1 MKNSDNKE
9 NSLIRVLISLIV
21 CILCLKIFLE
31 IIKFLSNQFS
41 GIKKAIETIGGLEGV
56 YSQPAINW
64 YPNIDLYINIIFIG
78 LLILFLRKYSHQNKN
93 LSKNL
98 VVTTLFI
105 GSILFVS
112 NLITNEYRGIDLFLY
127 CELDPIYRG
136 ENPYLNS
143 LNGLTAVYS
152 PIIWKG
158 IYSIC
163 NINFLNK
170 VIYSNYVWF
179 YLGFSF
185 FFISHI
191 RNNKITLYENI
202 LNLSI
207 VLTFFGTSFH
217 GIKTGNLGFIIGILI
232 AFSVTKIQKKEKI
245 LFYNFLLAILLF
257 IKPFYLFWFALMYF
271 FNFIFKDRSLDIL
284 NLKIL
289 ILVQIIGN
297 FLNYIFFEK
306 EYNFYL
312 ENLFQQNQSIN
323 KPLNDKSG
331 FLNLNFVDFISR
343 FVERVFEQNI
353 ISLVIVSSTIILLFI
368 ARKYFNNFHKLLILP
383 IFLTPRFK
391 NYDATFLLLLFNKKN
406 IFYEY
411 VLFCTSHSIVF
422 VLFSFLGAGY
432 LLEISYVLV
441 FIIYLKIQNLQKF

>member
-1 MKNSDNKE
+1 
-9 NSLIRVLISLIV
+9 
-21 CILCLKIFLE
+21 
-31 IIKFLSNQFS
+31 
-41 GIKKAIETIGGLEGV
+41 
-56 YSQPAINW
+56 
-64 YPNIDLYINIIFIG
+64 
-78 LLILFLRKYSHQNKN
+78 
-93 LSKNL
+93 
-98 VVTTLFI
+98 
-105 GSILFVS
+105 
-112 NLITNEYRGIDLFLY
+112 
-127 CELDPIYRG
+127 
-136 ENPYLNS
+136 
-143 LNGLTAVYS
+143 
-152 PIIWKG
+152 
-158 IYSIC
+158 
-163 NINFLNK
+163 
-170 VIYSNYVWF
+170 
-179 YLGFSF
+179 
-185 FFISHI
+185 
-191 RNNKITLYENI
+191 
-202 LNLSI
+202 
-207 VLTFFGTSFH
+207 VLTFFGTNFH

-232 AFSVTKIQKKEKI
+232 AFSITKIQKKEKI
-245 LFYNFLLAILLF
+245 LFYNFLLGILLF

-271 FNFIFKDRSLDIL
+271 FNFIFKDKSIDIL

-353 ISLVIVSSTIILLFI
+353 ISLVIVSCTIVLLFI

-411 VLFCTSHSIVF
+411 VLFCTSHSIIF

-441 FIIYLKIQNLQKF
+441 FIIYLKIQNLQKI